1 MREEKEGL
9 RRIAKASGTIAKIRR
24 MVTASG
30 HVYLRKG
37 ARGGV
42 WYAKFRLPDGS
53 QINERLGKEW
63 TERGRPQAGYLTRRM
78 AEARLRELLA
88 DAQRGTLAAQHKTGA
103 TFGDACAEWLR
114 YTEHDR
120 GRAPSTVSDYR
131 SAVSHSLLPAFGSER
146 PLEEMTAA
154 RIDAYRAQMVGEG
167 KLSNRT
173 INKQLVML
181 NGIFRR
187 AQRVWGLPT
196 NPAAMVERQPVHRT
210 GDFNVLTPGEVE
222 ALARAAASEQD
233 AALFVT
239 AAFSGLRM
247 GELRGLCWGDV
258 DFAKRLIH
266 VPRGFTRWQLGHTKS
281 HKVRS
286 VPMIDQVMRV
296 LDGPS
301 RREYFTADGDL
312 VFANEVGG
320 YIDDGRLRRRF
331 KKALVSAGL
340 KQLRFHDL
348 RHTFGTIAVQA
359 SPLTDVKAF
368 MGHADIQTTMIYV
381 HHVPQ
386 HDAAERLS
394 RVVAR
399 SGDFVDA
406 DAGERRVPRSSAR
419 RSG

>member
-1 MREEKEGL
+1 MRSLDAPPQPTPPPRRARGRGRLRLRWAGLSGSVSASEGQAGWWGFNPWTKSGFGRLVSMREEKEGL

-187 AQRVWGLPT
+187 AQRVWGPPT

-266 VPRGFTRWQLGHTKS
+266 VPRGFTRSTARPYEVAQGPQ
-281 HKVRS
+281 RS
-286 VPMIDQVMRV
+286 DDRPGDAGSRRAFPARV
-296 LDGPS
+296 LHRRRRLGVRRRGRPATSTMAGCAGAS
-301 RREYFTADGDL
+301 RRP
-312 VFANEVGG
+312 
-320 YIDDGRLRRRF
+320 
-331 KKALVSAGL
+331 S
-340 KQLRFHDL
+340 
-348 RHTFGTIAVQA
+348 
-359 SPLTDVKAF
+359 
-368 MGHADIQTTMIYV
+368 
-381 HHVPQ
+381 
-386 HDAAERLS
+386 S
-394 RVVAR
+394 RP
-399 SGDFVDA
+399 G
-406 DAGERRVPRSSAR
+406 
-419 RSG
+419 